1 MLKEGVEKMDLFK
14 ERLKIVWCEVVT
26 WLLFYILP
34 LTVFILIIWL
44 ISLSKSL
51 SDFFAWAVLSV
62 LGLAFLSMIFY
73 GIYWLF
79 VEPFRK
85 K

>member
-1 MLKEGVEKMDLFK
+1 MDLFK

-26 WLLFYILP
+26 CLLFFILP
-34 LTVFILIIWL
+34 LTVFTLVMWL

-51 SDFFAWAVLSV
+51 SDFFAWAMISL
-62 LGLAFLSMIFY
+62 LGLAFLGMVFY

-85 K
+85 GGK